1 VRTRKDINQTIPGG
15 QHLDPVQTLINANVS
30 SCQEDFYHSFYCECF
45 SKSSKK
51 FDLNLLRV
59 KPFEWK
65 ENIAGV
71 QGIAA
76 WRSTCFSCVWPGTS
90 AARRAFGAK
99 NVLIVVVCNPHPFYI
114 LDLLCCLAGFWTPPP
129 VKPIVRQGGDGSQ
142 AMARGRRSPLC
153 R

>member
-1 VRTRKDINQTIPGG
+1 LVMTLIGSGAILLRGRSFTMVMVINLPPISALPSRVDLLAPCGERSEPAGPLSGSMRTRKDINQTIPGG

-30 SCQEDFYHSFYCECF
+30 SCQEDFYHLFYCECF

-65 ENIAGV
+65 EKIAEM

-76 WRSTCFSCVWPGTS
+76 
-90 AARRAFGAK
+90 
-99 NVLIVVVCNPHPFYI
+99 
-114 LDLLCCLAGFWTPPP
+114 
-129 VKPIVRQGGDGSQ
+129 
-142 AMARGRRSPLC
+142 
-153 R
+153 